1 MSAPRCS
8 LPDIIGSEDMLR
20 RKRRRKRYALSG
32 LKWHKTDLTWRR
44 VSCHTLVVIAQ
55 THLLQ
60 IVINNSSQWLFFTLL
75 NVSQTKV
82 LLSLFFNSVHS
93 YPSASLSPGLP
104 DSLVDSILSHAF
116 KAWSDAAPLNFR
128 RVSTDNKGE
137 AAGGDIRVSF
147 NRLFHDDGYPFD
159 GQGGTLAH
167 AFFPGRGEVAGDTHF
182 DDQEIWSY
190 GGGY

>member
-1 MSAPRCS
+1 MEVCF
-8 LPDIIGSEDMLR
+8 
-20 RKRRRKRYALSG
+20 LSYSCG
-32 LKWHKTDLTWRR
+32 FSSDSFPYESSRLFPFFFFNFLK
-44 VSCHTLVVIAQ
+44 
-55 THLLQ
+55 
-60 IVINNSSQWLFFTLL
+60 
-75 NVSQTKV
+75 VSQTNTQ
-82 LLSLFFNSVHS
+82 LLFNSVHS
-93 YPSASLSPGLP
+93 YPSPALSPGLS
-104 DSLVDSILSHAF
+104 DSLVDSILSHAL

-128 RVSTDNKGE
+128 RVSTDNKGA

-167 AFFPGRGEVAGDTHF
+167 AFFPGRGDVAGDTHF

>member
-1 MSAPRCS
+1 MEVCF
-8 LPDIIGSEDMLR
+8 
-20 RKRRRKRYALSG
+20 LSYSCG
-32 LKWHKTDLTWRR
+32 LSSDSFTTDPYKSCLLT
-44 VSCHTLVVIAQ
+44 VFVFY
-55 THLLQ
+55 LL
-60 IVINNSSQWLFFTLL
+60 
-75 NVSQTKV
+75 
-82 LLSLFFNSVHS
+82 NSVHS
-93 YPSASLSPGLP
+93 YPSPSLSPGLP

-116 KAWSDAAPLNFR
+116 KAWSNAAPLNFR
-128 RVSTDNKGE
+128 RVSTDDKGA

>member
-1 MSAPRCS
+1 MLAPRCS

-32 LKWHKTDLTWRR
+32 LKWHKTDLTWRCI
-44 VSCHTLVVIAQ
+44 SCHTLVVLAQ

-60 IVINNSSQWLFFTLL
+60 ILINQVCFFNLL
-75 NVSQTKV
+75 KSVSNKYVTFT
-82 LLSLFFNSVHS
+82 FFNSVHS
-93 YPSASLSPGLP
+93 YPSPSQSPGLP
-104 DSLVDSILSHAF
+104 DDLVDRILSHAF

-128 RVSTDNKGE
+128 RVSTDNKGA

-167 AFFPGRGEVAGDTHF
+167 AFFPGMGEVAGDTHF
-182 DDQEIWSY
+182 DDEEIWSY